1 MKNQKSQKLREAQK
15 IGLQL
20 PKTGMVVTLDIGDIN
35 NIHPSKKREVGKRLS
50 NLALKND
57 YGLNKIAESPRYKN
71 NKVVNDR
78 LIIEFEYAEL
88 GLVLKNSSKYGF
100 EIAGENK
107 KFYKAQVKIKN
118 DSLVCLFSEFVNE
131 PKFGRY
137 AWSDTSSASL
147 FNMEGLPAS
156 SFTTESDY

>member
-1 MKNQKSQKLREAQK
+1 MEAQK

-35 NIHPSKKREVGKRLS
+35 NIHPAKKKEVGKRLS
-50 NLALKND
+50 NLALKYD

-107 KFYKAQVKIKN
+107 KFYKSRVKIKDN
-118 DSLVCLFSEFVNE
+118 NLISLHSKFVKE
-131 PKFGRY
+131 PKYVRY
-137 AWSDTSSASL
+137 AWSDTSSANL
-147 FNMEGLPAS
+147 FNVEGLPAS